1 MSKTFPNGFIW
12 GAAAAAHQVEGHNSN
27 SDCWLEENVP
37 GSPYV
42 DKSGDSVD
50 QYHRYRE
57 DIALMAGLGL
67 GSYRLSVEWARIE
80 PSEGVFSDAELA
92 HYSDVVQCCLDHGLE
107 PLVTLHHFSSPQW
120 LLGLGG
126 WHGERTP
133 ALFARYTERV
143 MAMLGGR
150 VKRIITLNECN
161 IGVLLRSIF
170 EQIGM
175 VPPVGIDV
183 KAWRAPE
190 WREAAAKAV
199 GTDAASYCNFQMAG
213 DELGMATIEAAHL
226 AARAVIRRVA
236 PGVQVGLALALSHV
250 QYVPGGEQQAAK
262 AWHGN
267 FRRWLPVMADDDFL
281 GLHNYTRFIY
291 NAEGPFSPP
300 GAEMTQA
307 GYEYTPDS
315 LAAVVR
321 AVAAECQLPI
331 YVTENGLAGDD
342 DTRRIAFVDRAL
354 AGLHA
359 CIADGVD
366 VRGYWYWSILDNFE
380 WVFGF
385 GIHFG
390 LVAVDRRTQTRH
402 PKPSAHH
409 YGAIARSSTLPAG
422 AEAGRLPG
430 DFIDMSPTLRYTPPT
445 AEPGTVFTHVRIF
458 DGSGS
463 LPFAGEVRVDGNR
476 ITAVAR
482 DGASVSRDNAQVING
497 QGGVLMPGLTEAHAH
512 LTWPTSV
519 EKFVP
524 GMSLPPDELVLTA
537 ARNARIL
544 LDHGFTSAYSA
555 GALGK
560 RIEPALKEQIDSG
573 GMPGPRLVASSIE
586 REPPTD
592 GTLVQSGQVDEHG
605 AGPANVAAFVK
616 NCKDIGAK
624 AVKFLI
630 SGESALKPGAS
641 LELLYTEE
649 ELMAAGQAAREND
662 VWLTGHAHAAEAVKL
677 GVKAGFRVLYHCTYA
692 DEEAL
697 DLLESVKDRI
707 FIAPSIGIIQA
718 TLDAAPPPHFD
729 MTHMKQ
735 DAALVLETQK
745 KLVPELRRRGLRLL
759 PGGDYGFPFNP
770 NGRNARDLELW
781 VQHFGYTPAEVLHA
795 ATALGGEIMGRGDEL
810 GQVKEGFL
818 ADLLLVDG
826 DPTANVAIL
835 QNKHHL
841 KAIMKD
847 GRFYKAPAG
856 AQA

>member
-1 MSKTFPNGFIW
+1 MATDDDARRIGFI
-12 GAAAAAHQVEGHNSN
+12 
-27 SDCWLEENVP
+27 
-37 GSPYV
+37 
-42 DKSGDSVD
+42 
-50 QYHRYRE
+50 
-57 DIALMAGLGL
+57 
-67 GSYRLSVEWARIE
+67 
-80 PSEGVFSDAELA
+80 
-92 HYSDVVQCCLDHGLE
+92 
-107 PLVTLHHFSSPQW
+107 
-120 LLGLGG
+120 
-126 WHGERTP
+126 
-133 ALFARYTERV
+133 
-143 MAMLGGR
+143 
-150 VKRIITLNECN
+150 
-161 IGVLLRSIF
+161 
-170 EQIGM
+170 
-175 VPPVGIDV
+175 
-183 KAWRAPE
+183 
-190 WREAAAKAV
+190 
-199 GTDAASYCNFQMAG
+199 
-213 DELGMATIEAAHL
+213 
-226 AARAVIRRVA
+226 
-236 PGVQVGLALALSHV
+236 
-250 QYVPGGEQQAAK
+250 
-262 AWHGN
+262 
-267 FRRWLPVMADDDFL
+267 
-281 GLHNYTRFIY
+281 
-291 NAEGPFSPP
+291 
-300 GAEMTQA
+300 
-307 GYEYTPDS
+307 
-315 LAAVVR
+315 
-321 AVAAECQLPI
+321 
-331 YVTENGLAGDD
+331 
-342 DTRRIAFVDRAL
+342 DRAL

-359 CIADGVD
+359 CIADGID
-366 VRGYWYWSILDNFE
+366 VRGYWYWTFLDNFE
-380 WVFGF
+380 WVFGYKV
-385 GIHFG
+385 HFG
-390 LVAVDRRTQTRH
+390 LVAVGRSTQVRS
-402 PKPSAHH
+402 PKPSAAHF
-409 YGAIARSSTLPAG
+409 GAIARNNTLPEG
-422 AEAGRLPG
+422 AQAGRLPG
-430 DFIDMSPTLRYTPPT
+430 AYADMRPDLIYTPPT
-445 AEPGTVFTHVRIF
+445 PEPGVVFTNVRIF

-463 LPFAGEVRVDGNR
+463 PPFAGEVRVDGQR
-476 ITAVAR
+476 ISAVAR
-482 DGASVSRDNAQVING
+482 DGAQVRHDNARLVDG
-497 QGGVLMPGLTEAHAH
+497 RGGVLMPGLTEAHAH

-524 GMSLPPDELVLTA
+524 GMHLPLEELTLTA

-573 GMPGPRLVASSIE
+573 GLPGPRLVASSIE

-616 NCKDIGAK
+616 GCKDIGAK

-649 ELMAAGQAAREND
+649 ELMAAGAAARENE

-735 DAALVLETQK
+735 DAALVLATQK

-795 ATALGGEIMGRGDEL
+795 ATALGGQIMGRPDEL
-810 GQVKEGFL
+810 GQVREGFL

-826 DPTANVAIL
+826 DPTVDVAIL
-835 QNKHHL
+835 QDKQRL

-847 GRFYKAPAG
+847 GRFHKAPTA
-856 AQA
+856 